1 MGRWF
6 HCIKRDGFMFV
17 GDTICVLRPVFDSG
31 DAVWYVGSGGWELP
45 RTSERLMDK
54 EYYMEVSEEE
64 AMALLLGKI
73 K

>member
-1 MGRWF
+1 
-6 HCIKRDGFMFV
+6 MFV

-31 DAVWYVGSGGWELP
+31 DDVWYVGSSGGWELP